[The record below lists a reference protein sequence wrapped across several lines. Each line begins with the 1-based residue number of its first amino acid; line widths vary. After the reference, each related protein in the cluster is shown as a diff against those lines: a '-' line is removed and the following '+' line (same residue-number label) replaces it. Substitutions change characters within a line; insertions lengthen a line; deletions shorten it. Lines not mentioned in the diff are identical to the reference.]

1 MTDNSLIYIWV
12 FTVYMFNFV
21 IFSKNWEILSFMFN
35 FVIFSITRI
44 YGKYGFNNWNSAH
57 LHLYILDTSLF
68 SVEQKYFIDA
78 NSSVGYTTSTDIQT
92 QNIPILNCLTNFM
105 TWNKLGCPG
114 LTTIYHFLMA
124 FRVGWSPQAGF

>member
-1 MTDNSLIYIWV
+1 MESMV
-12 FTVYMFNFV
+12 FITGTVCV
-21 IFSKNWEILSFMFN
+21 
-35 FVIFSITRI
+35 VC
-44 YGKYGFNNWNSAH
+44 
-57 LHLYILDTSLF
+57 LYILDTRLF

-124 FRVGWSPQAGF
+124 FRVGLSRQAGS